1 MTIEAEAQEPNTPAA
16 AGDDALV
23 AELDAMLASATPA
36 AAEQPAEPA
45 KAPEPPAVPDDEEE
59 RLLARA
65 RERQALRRQQEPL
78 EAVQRELTEL
88 KAQLARAPG
97 ISAISQAVAAGDPA
111 ALGAALRAAGLD
123 PAKVQQLATKAQLGP
138 TPGDQIRQAVREE
151 LAPVLETLKPK
162 QAPEAVEAVD
172 REELF
177 DSYVGYIEGAAERF
191 PLQASL
197 GDYAPH
203 AAIAWIQ
210 RKFYAGGAD
219 PETIREVSSL
229 THEQVAVMFER
240 ELTRQ
245 RDARAKPSG
254 APTIA
259 SGEQQIQPPGA
270 PSTASGG
277 PTKTTSAPRSI
288 TAGHAATAAR
298 STPRNAREVD
308 EALARELEEMKR
320 AM

>member
-1 MTIEAEAQEPNTPAA
+1 MTDEAQAQEQPAVASDEALA
-16 AGDDALV
+16 AQ
-23 AELDAMLASATPA
+23 LDAILASAKPEAPA
-36 AAEQPAEPA
+36 GEPVKPPEPA
-45 KAPEPPAVPDDEEE
+45 PPVVPEDEEE
-59 RLLARA
+59 RLLQRA
-65 RERQALRRQQEPL
+65 RERQAQRQQREPL
-78 EAVQRELTEL
+78 EVLHRKLADLE
-88 KAQLARAPG
+88 AQLVRAPG
-97 ISAISQAVAAGDPA
+97 LTAISQAVAAGDA
-111 ALGAALRAAGLD
+111 TALGVALRAAGLD

-162 QAPEAVEAVD
+162 QPPAPEAVDRDEAI
-172 REELF
+172 

-191 PLQASL
+191 PLQAAL

-219 PETIREVSSL
+219 PETVAEVSRL

-240 ELTRQ
+240 ELGRQ

-259 SGEQQIQPPGA
+259 SGEQQTQPPGA

-298 STPRNAREVD
+298 SAPRNAREID
-308 EALARELEEMKR
+308 EALARELEDMKR